1 MTLKTGLGI
10 VQGRWK
16 RRCSI
21 DHIYD
26 FILVCQCKYSFI
38 MYRFRFIWRWIISWP
53 WNLVRGH
60 LRSFKL
66 VPFESLG
73 AVSCSPSIV
82 TMAVSL
88 TVYEIF
94 SVRVYRDLKNW
105 VRSCSRSLKVA
116 PFDRPYTTVYWSAI
130 VSIPLSG
137 TFFELVD
144 VEWYHD
150 LEIWVRGHS
159 TSFKPVPCES
169 LGAVSYSPS
178 IVTMALCCIV
188 CKLKRYIGR
197 KSWFFSYPL
206 AFNAPVRG
214 VPVGIFQIPSRLVR
228 ENQSGGDIR

>member
-1 MTLKTGLGI
+1 MRYTNPRLLYFTLL
-10 VQGRWK
+10 
-16 RRCSI
+16 
-21 DHIYD
+21 
-26 FILVCQCKYSFI
+26 
-38 MYRFRFIWRWIISWP
+38 
-53 WNLVRGH
+53 
-60 LRSFKL
+60 
-66 VPFESLG
+66 
-73 AVSCSPSIV
+73 
-82 TMAVSL
+82 
-88 TVYEIF
+88 
-94 SVRVYRDLKNW
+94 YRDLKNW

-137 TFFELVD
+137 TVFELVD

-197 KSWFFSYPL
+197 KSWFFHIPL
-206 AFNAPVRG
+206 HSTPLLGGFPSEYFKFHPVWCGKTR
-214 VPVGIFQIPSRLVR
+214 VVGISDSEKNWGYVQSFRHNTGVWQPDGRTSCHGIVR
-228 ENQSGGDIR
+228 AMHTRRAVKTNTDVYRPTGWPQKRATLFDCLRP